1 MSPALRCFAG
11 QKSDMKLNA
20 EWLKMASKEIKGKD
34 VHQTLVRETNEQM
47 LIKPVYTKE
56 DWSPP
61 ENENEL
67 PGQYPFTRGPY
78 ATMYTHRPWTIR

>member
-34 VHQTLVRETNEQM
+34 VHQTLVRETN
-47 LIKPVYTKE
+47 
-56 DWSPP
+56 
-61 ENENEL
+61 
-67 PGQYPFTRGPY
+67 
-78 ATMYTHRPWTIR
+78 